1 MVVNEDSDGWVV
13 IGSEPGRR
21 QLAFQRANQWVPP
34 SWPDRRLPQQMH
46 LDIRVSDPDA
56 AERELLSLGAK
67 RTPGER
73 ETGFRVFTDPVG
85 TRSASSSDIQARAEP
100 GLADGP
106 TTRASNDSFRAHP
119 RSQTL
124 VVEDALRVHQ
134 FLKDSLQDPAKV
146 NQSLHLRA
154 RQRVI
159 LHDLRRR
166 ARRLRSCADVRART
180 SQALP
185 VPD

>member
-21 QLAFQRANQWVPP
+21 QLAFQRADQWGPP

-56 AERELLSLGAK
+56 AERELLSLAPNGHRASV
-67 RTPGER
+67 RPGS
-73 ETGFRVFTDPVG
+73 GSSPIQWG

-100 GLADGP
+100 GLAHGP

-124 VVEDALRVHQ
+124 VVEDALRVRR

-166 ARRLRSCADVRART
+166 ARRRARRRPGT
-180 SQALP
+180 NKPSAP
-185 VPD
+185 GA